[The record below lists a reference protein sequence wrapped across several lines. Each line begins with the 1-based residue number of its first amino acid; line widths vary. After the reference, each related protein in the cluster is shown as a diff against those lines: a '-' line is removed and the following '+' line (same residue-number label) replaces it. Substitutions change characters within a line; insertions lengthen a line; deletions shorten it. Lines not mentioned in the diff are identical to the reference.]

1 MPDSN
6 ELSERELEILT
17 LVATGASNKEIAQQL
32 YISANTVK
40 VHLRN
45 IFAKAGVTTRTE
57 AAMYAV
63 QIGLVQAAPTQA
75 VEAAEQEAQ
84 ANDSQVN
91 ESQAEGT
98 SLTTQA
104 APAWREYAGWGALIL
119 VIVVALG
126 MIIYFAARQPA
137 GQVSASPAAPGVEAR
152 WQARAEL
159 LTPRSGLALAAL
171 ENRLYAIGGESSQGA
186 TGLVERYNPE
196 TDAWETLAE
205 KPIPVSDAGAVVI
218 GGKIYV
224 PGGRQASGEMSAEL
238 EIYDPER
245 DRWERGAAM
254 PRPVSAYALAAF
266 EGALYLFGGWDG
278 SQYLDIAWRYNPGQD
293 RWEELEAMPT
303 RRAYARAAVATGRI
317 FVLGGYDGKHALES
331 NEIYQPAKEGSENPW
346 TEGLPLPSGR
356 YAMGVTSAVDIIYMV
371 GGLSEAQSGA
381 TASVDEALS
390 SLEYIPSAGIW
401 QEFDAPVAESW
412 AGMGMV
418 LSGTQIYVV
427 GGDLA
432 GQPSGQ
438 NLAYQA
444 IYTVAIPSIIK

>member
-1 MPDSN
+1 MPDNN

-63 QIGLVQAAPTQA
+63 QIGLVQAAP
-75 VEAAEQEAQ
+75 
-84 ANDSQVN
+84 SQFVPDAD
-91 ESQAEGT
+91 EDVLVGDVQAET
-98 SLTTQA
+98 LTATPD
-104 APAWREYAGWGALIL
+104 APRWREYTLWAVLAVLA
-119 VIVVALG
+119 VVLG
-126 MIIYFAARQPA
+126 FVIYFAVRQPGSQA
-137 GQVSASPAAPGVEAR
+137 SASPAAPGVEAR
-152 WQARAEL
+152 WQLRADL
-159 LTPRSGLALAAL
+159 PTPRSGLGLAAL
-171 ENRLYAIGGESSQGA
+171 ENRLYAIGGESAQGV
-186 TGLVERYNPE
+186 TGQVERYNPDLN
-196 TDAWETLAE
+196 TWEVLAD
-205 KPIPVSDAGAVVI
+205 KPAPVSDAGAVVI

-224 PGGRQASGEMSAEL
+224 PGGRLAGGEMSDGL
-238 EIYDPER
+238 EIYDPAT
-245 DRWERGAAM
+245 DRWEAGADL
-254 PRPVSAYALAAF
+254 PSPVSAYALAAY

-278 SQYLDIAWRYNPGQD
+278 SQYLNNAWRYDPGQD
-293 RWEELEAMPT
+293 RWEELEPLPT

-317 FVLGGYDGKHALES
+317 FVLGGYDGTRALDS
-331 NEIYQPAKEGSENPW
+331 NEIYQPAKEGVESPW

-371 GGLSEAQSGA
+371 GGVSGA
-381 TASVDEALS
+381 PAGTTASESEALS
-390 SLEYIPSAGIW
+390 SLEYIPTAGVW
-401 QEFDAPVAESW
+401 QEFDAPVTESW
-412 AGMGMV
+412 AYMGMV
-418 LSGTQIYVV
+418 LSGTQIYVL
-427 GGDLA
+427 GGELA